1 MSDTFHKLKIVTVR
15 RLDGDAIELVF
26 DVPEA
31 VRAQFTFKPGQHLA
45 LRATID
51 GVEQRRTYSICSGR
65 GGPLRVGIKR
75 VAGGAFSNW
84 ANDHLKSGDVLDGAV
99 PQGRF
104 VLPAS
109 DGSSRHLLML
119 AAGAGI
125 TPLLGMT
132 IEALEHEPDARVTL
146 VYATRTAVHAMYLR
160 EIEDLKDRFPAR
172 LDVIRVLSG
181 ASEGEAPLLQGRMTG
196 DKLKALAVARIDLRS
211 VNRAFLCGPGSFI
224 KETRNAL
231 FELGLAREA
240 VQHEFFAGRS
250 GAAAMPAGAALA
262 VAPPPAIA
270 RTAGS
275 IDAVAVLDGQRHPF
289 VLEPGQ
295 HVLEAALKAGIKA
308 PYACTG
314 GMCSTCRARVLEGKV
329 TMTVNYSLE
338 PWEMERGFVLTCQ
351 AIATTPN
358 LVIDYDAM

>member
-1 MSDTFHKLKIVTVR
+1 MSDTFHKLKIASAR
-15 RLDGDAIELVF
+15 KLNGDAIELVF
-26 DVPEA
+26 AVPESERVTFA
-31 VRAQFTFKPGQHLA
+31 FKPGQHMA

-65 GGPLRVGIKR
+65 GGALRIGIKR
-75 VAGGAFSNW
+75 IAGGVFSNW
-84 ANDHLKSGDVLDGAV
+84 ANDHLKTGDVLDVA
-99 PQGRF
+99 PPLGRF
-104 VLPAS
+104 VLPIS
-109 DGSSRHLLML
+109 DGTPRHLLML

-132 IEALEHEPDARVTL
+132 IDALEQEPGARVTL
-146 VYATRTAVHAMYLR
+146 IYATRTASLSMYLD
-160 EIEDLKDRFPAR
+160 EIEDLKDRYPAR

-181 ASEGEAPLLQGRMTG
+181 AGEAETALLQGRLTG
-196 DKLKALAVARIDLRS
+196 DKLKAFTEARIDLRS
-211 VNRAFLCGPGSFI
+211 LSRAFLCGPGSFI

-250 GAAAMPAGAALA
+250 GGAAPTATPTPLA
-262 VAPPPAIA
+262 PAAPV
-270 RTAGS
+270 RTAGT
-275 IDAVAVLDGQRHPF
+275 IDAVAVLDGQRHTF
-289 VLEPGQ
+289 ALEPGQ

-314 GMCSTCRARVLEGKV
+314 GMCSTCRARVVDGKV

-338 PWEMERGFVLTCQ
+338 QWELERGFVLTCQ
-351 AIATTPN
+351 AVATTPS